1 MPCSGSVADRGSPE
15 TVTGWRRNLAYGWHL
30 LSRRPTAV
38 AGMGFILL
46 LVFLAIFAPWIAP
59 YAPDDYTQQVLQ
71 APSAA
76 HPFGVDHLGRDQ
88 LSRVIHGARISLWV
102 GFLAVGLSLTSGV
115 AIGVVSGYFGGWV
128 DNVIMRA
135 MDIMMS
141 LPYVLLAIL
150 IAAALGPSLE
160 NGILAIGIVR
170 VPRFARL
177 ARGST
182 LAVRELQYVEASRA
196 VGASDLRIILLDIL
210 PNISGP
216 IVVYATLSLGDSIL
230 AAAVLSFLGLGA
242 QPPIPEW
249 GAMLNEAQQYII
261 NAPFMSIFPGL
272 AIFLSVL
279 AFNLFGDG
287 LRDILDP
294 KSRR

>member
-15 TVTGWRRNLAYGWHL
+15 TATGWRRNLAYGWHL

>member
-1 MPCSGSVADRGSPE
+1 MALADKTDSGGS
-15 TVTGWRRNLAYGWHL
+15 WRESIAHTLYLFR
-30 LSRRPTAV
+30 RRPTAF
-38 AGMGFILL
+38 GGFCFILFL
-46 LVFLAIFAPWIAP
+46 ILVAILAPLIAP
-59 YAPDDYTQQVLQ
+59 YSPEAFTSQVLQ
-71 APSAA
+71 GPSRA

-88 LSRVIHGARISLWV
+88 LSRVIYGAQISLWV
-102 GFLAVGLSLTSGV
+102 GFLAVGLSLTVGT
-115 AIGVVSGYFGGWV
+115 AIGIVSGYFGGWI
-128 DNVIMRA
+128 DNLIMRA

-150 IAAALGPSLE
+150 IAAALGPSLQ

-182 LAVRELQYVEASRA
+182 LAIKEQLYVEASRA
-196 VGASDLRIILLDIL
+196 VGSPHWRIIVKDIL
-210 PNISGP
+210 PNIAGP

-242 QPPIPEW
+242 QPPTPEW

-261 NAPFMSIFPGL
+261 NAPFMSVFPGL
-272 AIFLSVL
+272 AIFLTVL